1 MAIKCPDCG
10 HWNDDELIFCEEC
23 GEPIDPKTRLMME
36 LEGKKAPTN
45 YSGVKKTATQDGS
58 SSYRRNNDD
67 DDDDDDDDYVS
78 SYNDEDEKKKS
89 PIGWLLLLVVA
100 AAAVYFLFIR

>member
-45 YSGVKKTATQDGS
+45 YSGIKRTATQNDS
-58 SSYRRNNDD
+58 SSYRRSN
-67 DDDDDDDDYVS
+67 DDDDDDYVS
-78 SYNDEDEKKKS
+78 SYDDDDEKKKS
-89 PIGWLLLLVVA
+89 PIGWILLAVA